1 MEFELKVDLNALNH
15 LGMNLY
21 SNVPAVL
28 SELIA
33 NAWDA
38 DSSQVRLDIFDD
50 AYGEKTI
57 VVKDNGCGM
66 DELEI
71 QNKFLTVGYTR
82 RPSVDHDLTKRGR
95 KVMGR
100 KGIGKLS
107 VFSIAED
114 IQIYTCKNGCELGL
128 CLETEKIQ
136 NDISQNRKHHP
147 PRIRDIS
154 SEYLDKPSG
163 TTIVLSKLK
172 KRVYSSLDSNLRN
185 RIARRFNVWNDGF
198 SLLID
203 DKAVT
208 FEDRDYFH
216 KLEFAILY
224 GDYDKTRFNHLTNNH
239 LQERDGELCNGTTHR
254 VSGWIGLVKE
264 SGQLQE
270 NNENLNRL
278 TILARGKVALVD
290 ILKRVSEGDHYT
302 KYLIGE
308 LDADFMDLT
317 DQEDIATSDKLDFL
331 QSDQRYID
339 LSSFVRR
346 ELKFLEKERKEYKE
360 EDGRR
365 KAEEISVIKDW
376 FDNMKGDAKKSAIK
390 LFGRINTIATDVE
403 HRKLLY
409 KHGILAFE
417 YLYQKEMQS
426 KPNRY
431 NVDNLDSFT
440 DIILELDDIEA
451 SWYYQIAKNRLSV
464 ITKLSKLV
472 DENSCEKVIQEIICE
487 NLWLLDPSWDRATE
501 TPEMKRTVK
510 KIFYPISKNLTDEE
524 KNGRFDILYKKTSG
538 RHVIIDLKRPGVP
551 VKTTQLID
559 QVEKYRWALLDQ
571 LEKADEPTSDVE
583 TLCIVGSEL
592 TDWTDNRTRT
602 EWINALKTKS
612 IRVVTYVQLIKE
624 AEISYR
630 NYLEKAKKRARIV
643 KLLENIDK
651 LD

>member
-33 NAWDA
+33 NSWDA
-38 DSSQVRLDIFDD
+38 DSSEVSLDIFDD
-50 AYGEKTI
+50 SNGEKTI

-66 DELEI
+66 DEQEM
-71 QNKFLTVGYTR
+71 QDKFLTVGYMR

-128 CLETEKIQ
+128 RLETEKIQ
-136 NDISQNRKHHP
+136 EDISQNRKHNP
-147 PRIRDIS
+147 PRIQDIP
-154 SEYLDKPSG
+154 SEYLFRPSG

-172 KRVYSSLDSNLRN
+172 KRVYSSLDLNLRK
-185 RIARRFNVWNDGF
+185 RIARRFNIWNDGF
-198 SLLID
+198 SVLID
-203 DKAVT
+203 DKTVT

-216 KLEFAILY
+216 KLEFATVY
-224 GDYDKTRFNHLTNNH
+224 GDYDRTRFNHLTNDH
-239 LQERDGELCNGTTHR
+239 LQERDGELCNGTTHH
-254 VSGWIGLVKE
+254 VNGWIGLVRE

-278 TILARGKVALVD
+278 TILARGKVALED
-290 ILKRVSEGDHYT
+290 ILERFSEGGLYT

-308 LDADFMDLT
+308 LEADFMDLT
-317 DQEDIATSDKLDFL
+317 DQEDIATSSRQDFL

-339 LSSFVRR
+339 LSSFVRK
-346 ELKFLEKERKEYKE
+346 ELKFLEKERKKYKE
-360 EDGRR
+360 EEGRR
-365 KAEEISVIKDW
+365 KAEEIPVIKEW
-376 FDNMKGDAKKSAIK
+376 FDNLKGDAKNSAKK
-390 LFGRINTIATDVE
+390 LFGRINTIATDME
-403 HRKLLY
+403 HRKILY

-417 YLYQKEMQS
+417 YLHQKEMLS
-426 KPNRY
+426 KLDRLDVN
-431 NVDNLDSFT
+431 NLDSFT
-440 DIILELDDIEA
+440 DIFLELDDIEA
-451 SWYYQIAKNRLSV
+451 SWYYQITRNRLDV

-472 DENSCEKVIQEIICE
+472 DKNSYEKVIQEIVCE

-501 TPEMKRTVK
+501 TPEMERTVK
-510 KIFYPISKNLTDEE
+510 KIFDKISDKLTDEE
-524 KNGRFDILYKKTSG
+524 KRGRFDILYKKTSG
-538 RHVIIDLKRPGVP
+538 KHVIIELKRPGVMI
-551 VKTTQLID
+551 KTSQMVD
-559 QVEKYRWALLDQ
+559 QVEKYRNALITQ
-571 LEKADEPTSDVE
+571 LEEMDELVDVDTICLIHGGFSDW
-583 TLCIVGSEL
+583 GN
-592 TDWTDNRTRT
+592 NRRKR
-602 EWINALKTKS
+602 EWINMLKQTN
-612 IRVVTYVQLIKE
+612 IRIVTYVQLIKE

-630 NYLEKAKKRARIV
+630 NYLEKSKKKARIV
-643 KLLENIDK
+643 KLLEEIDK